1 MHHARV
7 GEGKNALKNSF
18 PNTFSLFWFMK
29 YVKAKIMF
37 QLVTT
42 SVLLCNI
49 AKSWSSWFEGNE
61 LVILEKI
68 VVWGKRKF
76 DLKLPE

>member
-1 MHHARV
+1 MHLARV
-7 GEGKNALKNSF
+7 GEGKKCFEEFF
-18 PNTFSLFWFMK
+18 PEYFFLFWFMK

-49 AKSWSSWFEGNE
+49 AKSWSSWFGGNE

-68 VVWGKRKF
+68 VVWGNGN
-76 DLKLPE
+76 LI